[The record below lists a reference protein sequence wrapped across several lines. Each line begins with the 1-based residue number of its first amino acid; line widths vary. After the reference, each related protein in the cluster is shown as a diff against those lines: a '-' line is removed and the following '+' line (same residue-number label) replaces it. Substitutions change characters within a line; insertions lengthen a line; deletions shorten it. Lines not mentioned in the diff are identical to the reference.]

1 MSLRYRNDI
10 GTLRAM
16 AVLSVVLYHF
26 KAPFLP
32 GGFAGVD
39 VFFVLSGFLM
49 ADIYFEKISQGFN
62 GCLSFYASRIRR
74 LYPALISFC
83 FIGAIFVY
91 ATTPAYMLNDFLKE
105 ARYALTFT
113 SNIFYLNNSSYFDA
127 PSEKR
132 WLLHTWSL
140 SVEWQFY
147 ILFPI
152 LIYCSNA
159 IFGKKRI
166 HVGYAVF
173 FISSLLLCLY
183 FSHVTHRPT
192 FYTISTR
199 AWELLAGAL
208 ASRIIINLSK
218 SLSILLSALGIAI
231 VLSSVMIIDV
241 NNSWPNSITLIP
253 VFGSVLCIVACNGGR
268 EFFLRHATFRFVADI
283 SYSLYLWHWLIIAYM
298 VNMSIEFT
306 TKTILAGVV
315 ISFALAIASRYMLED
330 FRSGWGK
337 KVAISLAVF
346 MAASFFVSQYISSAL
361 AGISKY
367 SEYGK
372 SKELAD
378 QFHSGCFI
386 QGADFD
392 IEAYKSA
399 GCLNKENG
407 KKTVLLIGDSHAAEL
422 SRAFRQQLND
432 YNIIQATASGCF
444 PYPNASPSTAC
455 NSLMSY
461 IYNDY
466 LKHNKV
472 DYIFLTGYWIS
483 YGPET
488 MNAYLKKAISE
499 LSSHANEV
507 YVIGEMK
514 SFHEPFFQIALRDR
528 KENLCSYQRDD
539 SRAFNGQLREDVNS
553 FGGVYLDVFD
563 FEGGKGCNLIR
574 GGEPLYFD
582 TNHLTPLGAKMVVD
596 KVKNESGI

>member
-10 GTLRAM
+10 GTLRAL

-113 SNIFYLNNSSYFDA
+113 SNIFYQNNSSYFDA

-152 LIYCSNA
+152 VIYCSNA

-166 HVGYAVF
+166 HVGYAILFV
-173 FISSLLLCLY
+173 SSLLLCLY
-183 FSHVTHRPT
+183 FSHVIHKPT
-192 FYTISTR
+192 FYTLSTR

-208 ASRIIINLSK
+208 ASKIIIKVPKLLN
-218 SLSILLSALGIAI
+218 ILLSALGIGI
-231 VLSSVMIIDV
+231 VVSSFMLIDV
-241 NNSWPNSITLIP
+241 NSSWPDSLTLTP
-253 VFGSVLCIVACNGGR
+253 VLGSVLCIIACNGGR
-268 EFFLRHATFRFVADI
+268 DFFLRNALLRFVADI

-298 VNMSIEFT
+298 VNLSIGFT
-306 TKTILAGVV
+306 TGNKFLGIA
-315 ISFALAIASRYMLED
+315 ISFILAIASRYILED

-346 MAASFFVSQYISSAL
+346 MTASYFVSHSISSAL

-372 SKELAD
+372 SKELAE

-386 QGADFD
+386 QGSDFD
-392 IEAYKSA
+392 IEAYKNS
-399 GCLNKENG
+399 GCLNKETG

-422 SRAFRQQLND
+422 SMAFREQLKG
-432 YNIIQATASGCF
+432 YNVIQATASGCF
-444 PYPNASPSTAC
+444 PYPDDSPSTAC
-455 NSLMSY
+455 GSLMRY
-461 IYNDY
+461 IYRDY
-466 LKHNKV
+466 LKNNKV

-488 MNAYLKKAISE
+488 MNAYLKKAISD
-499 LSSHANEV
+499 LSSHASAV

-528 KENLCSYQRDD
+528 KENLCNYQRSD
-539 SRAFNGQLREDVNS
+539 SKSFNGQLREDVNS

-574 GGEPLYFD
+574 GDEPLYFD
-582 TNHLTPLGAKMVVD
+582 TNHLTPLGARMVVE
-596 KVKNESGI
+596 KVMRDAGI